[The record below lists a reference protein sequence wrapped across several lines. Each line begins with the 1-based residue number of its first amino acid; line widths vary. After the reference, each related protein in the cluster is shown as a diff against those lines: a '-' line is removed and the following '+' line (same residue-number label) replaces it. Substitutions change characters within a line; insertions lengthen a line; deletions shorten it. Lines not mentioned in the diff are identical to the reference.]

1 MQATIPLDLVLD
13 ALREHR
19 DPEVVRDT
27 LPWRMGVLRE
37 VCRIVTHAHA
47 RGLAHPDLSTR
58 EIFVDGDDSVRV
70 SGWLPT
76 RGGDAIEADVRAL
89 GAVAHELLTLEPEP
103 VGSRGSL
110 VLKRNVASQSSRR

>member
-1 MQATIPLDLVLD
+1 MEATIPLDIVLD

-19 DPEVVRDT
+19 DRAVVHDT

-47 RGLAHPDLSTR
+47 RGLAHPDLTTR
-58 EIFVDGDDSVRV
+58 QIFVDDGNSVRV

-76 RGGDAIEADVRAL
+76 RADDAIEADVRAL
-89 GAVAHELLTLEPEP
+89 GDVAHELLTLET
-103 VGSRGSL
+103 
-110 VLKRNVASQSSRR
+110 NA